1 VTATVVL
8 VTLLLAPA
16 ASGSAAPPAACQVFT
31 RSSATLPALV
41 SEWFAHSSDERVV
54 MCPQAGPPGSEG
66 ATSLYFGEG
75 AVTQHGAV
83 CTYPRH
89 GLTLTGTGAAA
100 RLERYDRSE
109 AIAMALAGP
118 GCPQPHDPASA
129 QGYIETYDIS
139 TSTFMGI
146 MQLWSA
152 ITNGAAVNASGTG
165 ASRSAAAAPARARL
179 QAELG
184 TRTSETTVT
193 RIVRVPGSLLRRRY
207 ALFVKAPQSPGGG
220 TSQYVIYV
228 DKRVRGPYE
237 ITAFAET
244 N

>member
-1 VTATVVL
+1 MTATVVL

-16 ASGSAAPPAACQVFT
+16 APGSGAAPAACKTFT
-31 RSSATLPALV
+31 RSSETQPPLV
-41 SEWFAHSSDERVV
+41 REWFAHSADERVV
-54 MCPQAGPPGSEG
+54 MCPQAGAPGNESG
-66 ATSLYFGEG
+66 AALYFGEG
-75 AVTQHGAV
+75 GLIEHGAV
-83 CTYPRH
+83 CTYLRH
-89 GLTLTGTGAAA
+89 GLTLAGGGTAA

>member
-1 VTATVVL
+1 MTATGVL

-16 ASGSAAPPAACQVFT
+16 ASGAAAAPACETFA
-31 RSSATLPALV
+31 RGSATLPMLV
-41 SEWFAHSSDERVV
+41 GEWFGHSSDERVV
-54 MCPQAGPPGSEG
+54 KCPQAGPPGREG
-66 ATSLYFGEG
+66 ATALYFGEG
-75 AVTQHGAV
+75 ALTQHGAV
-83 CTYPRH
+83 CKYPRH

-100 RLERYDRSE
+100 RLQRYDRSE
-109 AIAMALAGP
+109 ALAMALAGA
-118 GCPQPHDPASA
+118 GCPRPHDPASA

-184 TRTSETTVT
+184 TNTSEATVT
-193 RIVRVPGSLLRRRY
+193 RIVRIPGSVLRRRY
-207 ALFVKAPQSPGGG
+207 ALFVKAPQASGGG
-220 TSQYVIYV
+220 ASQYVIYM

>member
-8 VTLLLAPA
+8 VTLLLMPA
-16 ASGSAAPPAACQVFT
+16 ASGSAAASACKTYT
-31 RSSATLPALV
+31 RGSEALPALV

-75 AVTQHGAV
+75 ALTQHGAV
-83 CTYPRH
+83 CMYPRH

-100 RLERYDRSE
+100 RLQRYDRSE
-109 AIAMALAGP
+109 SLAMGLAGP
-118 GCPQPHDPASA
+118 GCPTPHDPASA

-139 TSTFMGI
+139 TSAFVGI

-152 ITNGAAVNASGTG
+152 IANTAAVNASGTD
-165 ASRSAAAAPARARL
+165 AARSSAAAAARARL

-184 TRTSETTVT
+184 TRTSPPTVT
-193 RIVRVPGSLLRRRY
+193 RIVRIPGSVLRRRY
-207 ALFVKAPQSPGGG
+207 ALFVKAPQPPGGG
-220 TSQYVIYV
+220 ASQYVIYV